1 MTSNHYHNP
10 ILCADYSDPDM
21 VRVGDDFFMVSS
33 SFNHMPALPI
43 LHSTD
48 LVNWTII
55 NHVFNALPLVGF
67 DEYQPGKGVWAP
79 SIRWH
84 DNKLWVFFSTPDEG
98 IFMSHTDDAWGEW
111 SAPHCVQPAKGWIDP
126 CPFWDDNGEAWL
138 VHAFAHSRSGIK
150 HQLQLFAMSPDGT
163 SLLGEGRIIY
173 DGSVDQPTLEGP
185 KVYKRGEWYYIF
197 APAGSV
203 ETGWETVLRAKN
215 MTGRWHAKNVLFQG
229 NTPVNG
235 PHQGGWVELDD
246 GECWFVH
253 FQDAHL
259 YGRVVHLQPM
269 HWEADGWPRIGEQ
282 IDDDGVGQPVMHWPR
297 PASLRPSQ
305 PILPQT
311 SDDFVDGKPGL
322 QWQWQANPDPAWLL
336 PGDGQLNLRCCGL
349 PQAQE
354 KRNFYWLPNLLLQK
368 FPAWQFSAQ
377 TRMTLN
383 AAAPGDAGGLIVY
396 GERYAALLL
405 ENCSDRQRLLWV
417 TGWMSDT
424 GVVHESRQAL
434 AYVDAALCEMKMV
447 VSLGGICRFAWR
459 QGDGDWQRVCQP
471 FAAGKGKWV
480 GAKVGLVALSLE
492 QATSRGSCAFNHF
505 ALDING

>member
-55 NHVFNALPLVGF
+55 NHVFNALPLAGF

-84 DNKLWVFFSTPDEG
+84 NNKLWVFFSTPDEG

-203 ETGWETVLRAKN
+203 ETGWETVLRAKS
-215 MTGRWHAKNVLFQG
+215 MTGPWHAKNVLFQG

-282 IDDDGVGQPVMHWPR
+282 LGDDGVGQPVMHWSR

>member
-1 MTSNHYHNP
+1 
-10 ILCADYSDPDM
+10 
-21 VRVGDDFFMVSS
+21 
-33 SFNHMPALPI
+33 
-43 LHSTD
+43 
-48 LVNWTII
+48 
-55 NHVFNALPLVGF
+55 
-67 DEYQPGKGVWAP
+67 
-79 SIRWH
+79 
-84 DNKLWVFFSTPDEG
+84 
-98 IFMSHTDDAWGEW
+98 
-111 SAPHCVQPAKGWIDP
+111 
-126 CPFWDDNGEAWL
+126 
-138 VHAFAHSRSGIK
+138 
-150 HQLQLFAMSPDGT
+150 
-163 SLLGEGRIIY
+163 
-173 DGSVDQPTLEGP
+173 
-185 KVYKRGEWYYIF
+185 
-197 APAGSV
+197 
-203 ETGWETVLRAKN
+203 
-215 MTGRWHAKNVLFQG
+215 MTGPWHAKNVLFQG

-434 AYVDAALCEMKMV
+434 TYVDAAFCEMKVV